1 MVEDYRIK
9 FHTGRA
15 ELTGQY
21 TVNRRGNTKAI
32 TKYVERYVTPLGEF
46 LPEIWREKAKEEIK
60 AAGEIE
66 LLEQVKEH
74 CRNHCAWLKKRKRA
88 GRLCY

>member
-32 TKYVERYVTPLGEF
+32 TKYVERYATPLGEF
-46 LPEIWREKAKEEIK
+46 PPGDLEKKSK
-60 AAGEIE
+60 RRDKSRRRDGTFGAGQGI
-66 LLEQVKEH
+66 LQNTLCLV
-74 CRNHCAWLKKRKRA
+74 KKRN
-88 GRLCY
+88 

>member
-32 TKYVERYVTPLGEF
+32 TKYIERYSRWQRTMVQTS
-46 LPEIWREKAKEEIK
+46 
-60 AAGEIE
+60 
-66 LLEQVKEH
+66 
-74 CRNHCAWLKKRKRA
+74 
-88 GRLCY
+88 